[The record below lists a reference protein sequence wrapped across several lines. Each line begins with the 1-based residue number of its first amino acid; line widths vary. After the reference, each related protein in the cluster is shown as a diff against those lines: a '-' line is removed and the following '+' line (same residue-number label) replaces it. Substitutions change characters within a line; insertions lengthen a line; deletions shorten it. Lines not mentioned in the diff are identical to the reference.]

1 MSATTSIPRFL
12 LPQRGLIWTKSS
24 TSFQTI
30 RYASAKAKPAKKG
43 PKQIVLEKP
52 AKFNPPSHPAKKWK
66 EPRQYPGPKLSE
78 EEAASLKHKQYPNMM
93 PPKGTFMHWFVNNKS
108 IHLYITLGTLTTLAF
123 TVWFTTF
130 QRNSPFADMLPA
142 GSQFFLHPIAYTR
155 TFFEVL
161 KLTSDYNTQETIE
174 RRKARV
180 EDVAKRDA
188 YRKAHGLDKQ
198 TGFGGWTAKSDDEVL
213 GTGMRIGDGKKAEVV
228 VDDASPVVEEDVQQQ
243 QPEKRERRPVKKWLG
258 IW

>member
-12 LPQRGLIWTKSS
+12 LTQRGLIWTKSS

-108 IHLYITLGTLTTLAF
+108 IHLYITL
-123 TVWFTTF
+123 VC
-130 QRNSPFADMLPA
+130 
-142 GSQFFLHPIAYTR
+142 
-155 TFFEVL
+155 
-161 KLTSDYNTQETIE
+161 TQ
-174 RRKARV
+174 
-180 EDVAKRDA
+180 
-188 YRKAHGLDKQ
+188 LDK
-198 TGFGGWTAKSDDEVL
+198 SDFWKENCL
-213 GTGMRIGDGKKAEVV
+213 LIR
-228 VDDASPVVEEDVQQQ
+228 
-243 QPEKRERRPVKKWLG
+243 
-258 IW
+258 